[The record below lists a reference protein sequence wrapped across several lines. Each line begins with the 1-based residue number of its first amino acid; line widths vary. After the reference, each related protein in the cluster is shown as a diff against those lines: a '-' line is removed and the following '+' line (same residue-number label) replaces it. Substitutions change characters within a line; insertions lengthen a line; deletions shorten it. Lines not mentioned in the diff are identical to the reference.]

1 MYRSFFIYKHFKT
14 NTMQIRKSERKK
26 AKIKLALQG
35 SAGSG
40 KTYSSLLLA
49 KGLAGE
55 KFNNIAIIDTENK
68 SADLYAHLGD
78 YNVVSMNPPYSP
90 ERYVEAIEL
99 CEQAGMEVIIIDS
112 ISHCWDYLL
121 DAHSK
126 MPGNSFAN
134 WSKITPRQNVF
145 VNKILRSNTHV
156 ISTMRVKQ
164 DYVLNQKN
172 GKMVPEKVGLKAIQ
186 RNDLDYEFTIVFDV
200 DSAHNAKATK
210 DRTGLFIDKPGFIIN
225 ASAGKKI
232 NEWCEVFTGTEWK
245 KVELEIDSCESV
257 EGLRHIYSKY
267 PEFQETI
274 KPIILQKKAQLES
287 IQSQIIPN
295 NQIIQ
300 QSKNQ
305 ENGIDT
311 NK

>member
-1 MYRSFFIYKHFKT
+1 ME
-14 NTMQIRKSERKK
+14 IRKSERKK

-49 KGLAGE
+49 KGLAGGDFT
-55 KFNNIAIIDTENK
+55 KIAIIDTENK

-78 YNVVSMNPPYSP
+78 YNVVSMDPPYSP
-90 ERYVEAIEL
+90 ERYIEAIEL
-99 CEQAGMEVIIIDS
+99 CEKEGMEVIIIDS

-121 DAHSK
+121 DAHSN
-126 MPGNSFAN
+126 MLGNSFTN
-134 WSKITPRQNVF
+134 WGKITPRQNAF
-145 VNKILRSNTHV
+145 INKILRSNAHV

-172 GKMVPEKVGLKAIQ
+172 GRFVPEKVGLKAIQ

-200 DSAHNAKATK
+200 DSAHNAKASK
-210 DRTGLFIDKPGFIIN
+210 DRTGLFIDKPEFVIN
-225 ASAGKKI
+225 ASTGKKI
-232 NEWCEVFTGTEWK
+232 NEWCGKSNGEVEK
-245 KVELEIDSCESV
+245 KVIIEIEACQSV

-267 PEFQETI
+267 PEIQDNI
-274 KPIILQKKAQLES
+274 KHLILQKKTQLES

-295 NQIIQ
+295 TQIIQ
-300 QSKNQ
+300 QSKHKQ
-305 ENGIDT
+305 NGIDT